1 MTCSSSSLFPDGWC
15 PPVHC
20 CCVYL
25 FMETHNNKA
34 RPYYQSY
41 PSLYCILFLA
51 AGGFLFYY
59 TLTQLVVFNFF
70 SLKPICVT
78 YRGAEQQLHNW
89 ERVHWSVQRSTKYVA
104 SSLDLPLCVCE
115 CQLVMFWELLSEQT
129 QHWLCLMRDVSLTST
144 KMSTVV
150 QGNSPNFRTNYTLKS
165 LEMSTQHT
173 ASLIPPADMV
183 FGVAILTPKHYQDL
197 NST

>member
-1 MTCSSSSLFPDGWC
+1 M
-15 PPVHC
+15 
-20 CCVYL
+20 
-25 FMETHNNKA
+25 
-34 RPYYQSY
+34 
-41 PSLYCILFLA
+41 
-51 AGGFLFYY
+51 
-59 TLTQLVVFNFF
+59 
-70 SLKPICVT
+70 
-78 YRGAEQQLHNW
+78 
-89 ERVHWSVQRSTKYVA
+89 A

-129 QHWLCLMRDVSLTST
+129 QLWLCRMRDVSLTST

-150 QGNSPNFRTNYTLKS
+150 QANSPNFPTNYTLKS

-197 NST
+197 SVITRRNVWLDVNISSDTIKVRGRGIEYSWFWNVHQGGLLVGDGTPWNLWSEPAARTEMERTSPNWYSEGWRVKDFTGSLLRNWYHCLNINSIAIDKM